1 MIIISKAV
9 KIIFW
14 LIIWNIFCVKF
25 CFVFHLFSLYLLH
38 LHAQCLF
45 LIDDSLCSDVNWLM
59 IAIVSFTLRL
69 CVQMNCHQLQLL
81 QCGHERTWKSLK
93 ILWKTIMSRFWKSAR
108 VTLWRYVHCPFRV
121 ACCFVSVH
129 FIYQFTFCSCQH
141 LAVLF
146 VHSHSAAGMPV
157 MSEVATSIRLL
168 WLKQLHNCSLN
179 VASGEPHLVP
189 DH

>member
-1 MIIISKAV
+1 MFCISPV
-9 KIIFW
+9 
-14 LIIWNIFCVKF
+14 
-25 CFVFHLFSLYLLH
+25 FVISVTPTCPVFVV
-38 LHAQCLF
+38 
-45 LIDDSLCSDVNWLM
+45 LIDDSLCSDVNRLM
-59 IAIVSFTLRL
+59 IAIVSFTLWL
-69 CVQMNCHQLQLL
+69 CVQMNCHQLRLL

-108 VTLWRYVHCPFRV
+108 VKLWRYVHCPFRV

-157 MSEVATSIRLL
+157 MSGLM
-168 WLKQLHNCSLN
+168 
-179 VASGEPHLVP
+179 SGLMSAL
-189 DH
+189 DFCGWNSCIIAR